1 MSYPNQSTPAPSKVL
16 HIRNASSE
24 DREVDLNIILPYLST
39 FGTCVYVVTMPRLQQ
54 AIVEMDSL
62 ESAQKAFDVAK
73 GNMLDLREQRYFIHY
88 SKSASINREPSF
100 RRTLVEHKGEKI
112 LLATVHNPLYPI
124 TMEIVVT
131 IMKQYK
137 PVRIV
142 IFHATGV
149 QFLVEFKT
157 PEDAR
162 AAKDALDG
170 REIYSGCCL
179 LKVVYSKEQ
188 DCLKVRENSDRTW
201 DFTVSDY
208 PTQ

>member
-1 MSYPNQSTPAPSKVL
+1 MSYQNQSTPAPSKVL

-100 RRTLVEHKGEKI
+100 RRSMYCNFFSRHFPFITI
-112 LLATVHNPLYPI
+112 LFSSSFITHLPTYIISIILFLSILIFVFSHQLLWSTKARRSFLLLYTTHFIPSLW
-124 TMEIVVT
+124 
-131 IMKQYK
+131 
-137 PVRIV
+137 R
-142 IFHATGV
+142 
-149 QFLVEFKT
+149 
-157 PEDAR
+157 
-162 AAKDALDG
+162 
-170 REIYSGCCL
+170 L
-179 LKVVYSKEQ
+179 LSP
-188 DCLKVRENSDRTW
+188 S
-201 DFTVSDY
+201 
-208 PTQ
+208 